1 MSLAWSTLVDV
12 IAQIFIAAS
21 LRTWLLSSSSI
32 KQKRAFTKYIWPS
45 SDILGPVLP
54 ASIAGKQ
61 MAIMSRREQDP
72 GAAQPTLFIYQG
84 HEITSW
90 ALHAIHSARAPSP
103 HFLQHLHG
111 SLSTSASWVRQKLP
125 DCSPTSFTGCGWK
138 GCCCHTKIHLAKS
151 WPSFGS
157 AVRIKAQSWTKYSRC
172 WWPPTGHHEAS
183 LSCTQVAW
191 IDCLLQHQ
199 ASFITY

>member
-1 MSLAWSTLVDV
+1 
-12 IAQIFIAAS
+12 
-21 LRTWLLSSSSI
+21 
-32 KQKRAFTKYIWPS
+32 
-45 SDILGPVLP
+45 
-54 ASIAGKQ
+54 
-61 MAIMSRREQDP
+61 MSRRKQDP

-103 HFLQHLHG
+103 HFLRHLYG

-125 DCSPTSFTGCGWK
+125 DCSPASFTASGWE

-157 AVRIKAQSWTKYSRC
+157 AVRIKAQSWTKYCRC
-172 WWPPTGHHEAS
+172 WWAPTGH
-183 LSCTQVAW
+183 LSGFSELHPG
-191 IDCLLQHQ
+191 CLDRLP
-199 ASFITY
+199 AAAPGILYNLLGNRIKAKYKLCVDSTSF